1 MILRILSI
9 AKLVLLKMRRDKRS
23 IGLVVVAPL
32 LIMTLITF
40 IFNEK
45 PGTLQRV
52 APAIISVFTFLFTFL
67 LTGITF
73 IRERASGTLERI
85 LLTNLKVHELLIGYF
100 LGFFIFALIQAT
112 IVTTFVLFMIDYSID
127 STLINL
133 IIIIFLSVLCSVNAG
148 IMFSSLAQNE
158 FQMVQF
164 IPVFFAPQIFL
175 AGIFVPVDD
184 MPRLLE
190 IISKFLPISYAFNS
204 TKLTIINKVS
214 IEEIIFDLIILFIF
228 SVIFIIASSLVV
240 NSQKNNK

>member
-45 PGTLQRV
+45 PETLQRV

-100 LGFFIFALIQAT
+100 LGFFIFYLKDRFKRLTVDKYNSIYKIQ
-112 IVTTFVLFMIDYSID
+112 ILFV
-127 STLINL
+127 
-133 IIIIFLSVLCSVNAG
+133 IIILLQCISTRFFHFTGLPYIFFTVLALNSVPMS
-148 IMFSSLAQNE
+148 
-158 FQMVQF
+158 
-164 IPVFFAPQIFL
+164 
-175 AGIFVPVDD
+175 
-184 MPRLLE
+184 
-190 IISKFLPISYAFNS
+190 
-204 TKLTIINKVS
+204 
-214 IEEIIFDLIILFIF
+214 
-228 SVIFIIASSLVV
+228 
-240 NSQKNNK
+240 KNNLT